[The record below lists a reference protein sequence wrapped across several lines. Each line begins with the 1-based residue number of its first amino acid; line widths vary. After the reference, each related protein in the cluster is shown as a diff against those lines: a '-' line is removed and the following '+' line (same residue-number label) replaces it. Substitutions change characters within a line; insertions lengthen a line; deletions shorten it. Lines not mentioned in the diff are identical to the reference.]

1 MGALAGD
8 TQPATTNPTT
18 HRQTI
23 TQSRPRTVSIL
34 GSEYRPFPMRAGAV
48 VRLSVVA
55 AIAVA
60 LPACSSK
67 KPEAETPRAALERL
81 APSIEGSVPA
91 PADPPGAYRITFD
104 RINAA
109 SAHAKNGDF
118 VPERLERTVAR
129 PFVSG
134 VKNQTQRRLG
144 FEQDSPSGSERAVF
158 LRPLP
163 EEPRPD
169 VYTPAAD
176 HDDQK
181 NRRVAGRNCRVY
193 LYDADEYCVDG
204 AGLVLASRVG
214 DTVEVART
222 VELLGETPTPEE
234 IAATLAKG
242 ISGKTIG
249 SVRPLAADSSPPGR
263 TDWSLPAAPDGFT
276 FVGRYASVPLTS
288 EVLDENSQGQIA
300 GIVDVYV
307 RGIDSIVVDRGGKL
321 DLGAISDKDLGTL
334 SDAKAVE
341 LGALGQGKS
350 GIGGIGPFGYRQVD
364 AFPERN
370 RYVVVA
376 GTVPKEQLVEIARAL
391 RPEPGTTLRYL
402 DE

>member
-1 MGALAGD
+1 
-8 TQPATTNPTT
+8 
-18 HRQTI
+18 
-23 TQSRPRTVSIL
+23 
-34 GSEYRPFPMRAGAV
+34 MRAGAV
-48 VRLSVVA
+48 LRLSVVA

-60 LPACSSK
+60 LPACSSDK
-67 KPEAETPRAALERL
+67 AEAETPRAALERL
-81 APSIEGSVPA
+81 APSVEGSA
-91 PADPPGAYRITFD
+91 PTPTDPPGAYRITFD

-109 SAHAKNGDF
+109 STHAKNGEF

-144 FEQDSPSGSERAVF
+144 FEQDSPSGTERAVF

-169 VYTPAAD
+169 AYPPAAD

-181 NRRVAGRNCRVY
+181 NRRVAGRDCRVY
-193 LYDADEYCVDG
+193 LYNADEYCVDG
-204 AGLVLASRVG
+204 MGLVLASRVG
-214 DTVEVART
+214 DTVEVARK
-222 VELLGETPTPEE
+222 VELLGEAPTPTE
-234 IAATLAKG
+234 IASTLAKG
-242 ISGKTIG
+242 LSGKTIG
-249 SVRPLAADSSPPGR
+249 SVRPLVADSSPPGR
-263 TDWSLPAAPDGFT
+263 ADWSLPAAPDGFT

-307 RGIDSIVVDRGGKL
+307 RGIDTIVIDRGGKL

-334 SDAKAVE
+334 SDAEPVD

-350 GIGGIGPFGYRQVD
+350 GIGGIGPFGYREVS
-364 AFPERN
+364 AFPEKN

-376 GTVPKEQLVEIARAL
+376 GTVPAEQLVEIARAL
-391 RPEPGTTLRYL
+391 RPTPGTTLRYL